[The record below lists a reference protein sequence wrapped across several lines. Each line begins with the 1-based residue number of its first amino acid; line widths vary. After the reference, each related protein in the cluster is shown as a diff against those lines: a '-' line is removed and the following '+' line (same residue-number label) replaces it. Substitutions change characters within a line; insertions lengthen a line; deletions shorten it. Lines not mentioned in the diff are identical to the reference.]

1 MESIQYKELAR
12 KRCMYVGMYVCM
24 YDMVE
29 SIKYS
34 VKNWFGKGVCIM
46 YVYCIVE
53 RRVYTIQYKEL
64 ARKRCMYV

>member
-1 MESIQYKELAR
+1 
-12 KRCMYVGMYVCM
+12 MYVCM
-24 YDMVE
+24 YNVVE
-29 SIKYS
+29 WRVYSIKNWL
-34 VKNWFGKGVCIM
+34 VKGLCM